1 MDLIVIIFCILMIC
15 GIRINKE
22 GYYSDCY
29 SKDYWNC
36 LKGGFAIAIIL
47 HHLAQKITE
56 GFMFRQFQEVGFL
69 CVSAFFF
76 ISGYGLMKQYRINQE
91 RYLKH
96 FFRNRIMVI
105 LLQYAVIS
113 IAYWL
118 IRSVLGDRRSV
129 KDFILS
135 FFNGNPITP
144 YSWYIIEIL
153 ILYVFFYLACILSK
167 GSYRKLIAQ
176 IGICLILFT
185 IVSHAVGYYFYW
197 YNTWGTFIL
206 GIVMASVQ
214 EKQQR
219 LEQIKYKYQICSLG
233 LIFIILYVTTI
244 HLESTSVVV
253 QVLVYQVTSISFV
266 VFLLQI
272 SKKVQVHNHIL
283 KWLGERAFE
292 LYMLQGLPLLLF
304 RSNIIHIRN
313 DFLYGVATLLATIVL
328 SYPYHEFNRFL
339 TRKLKT
345 IEIDIIKAE

>member
-1 MDLIVIIFCILMIC
+1 MDLIVLTFCILMIY

-29 SKDYWNC
+29 SKEYWNC
-36 LKGGFAIAIIL
+36 LKGVFAIAIIL
-47 HHLAQKITE
+47 HHLSQKITD
-56 GFMFRQFQEVGFL
+56 GFLFRQFQEVGFL
-69 CVSAFFF
+69 CVAAFFF
-76 ISGYGLMKQYRINQE
+76 ISGYGLMKQYRVNQE

-105 LLQYAVIS
+105 LLQYVVIS

-118 IRSVLGDRRSV
+118 IRSVLGDRRSIKEFV
-129 KDFILS
+129 LS
-135 FFNGNPITP
+135 FLNGTPITP

-153 ILYVFFYLACILSK
+153 MLYVIFYLACIFSK

-206 GIVMASVQ
+206 GIVVASLQ
-214 EKQQR
+214 EKPTR
-219 LEQIKYKYQICSLG
+219 IDQINYRYQICSLG
-233 LIFIILYVTTI
+233 LIFIILYVTAI
-244 HLESTSVVV
+244 HLKSASVVV
-253 QVLVYQVTSISFV
+253 QVLLYQVTSISFV
-266 VFLLQI
+266 GFLLLI
-272 SKKVQVHNHIL
+272 SKKVQVHNHSL
-283 KWLGERAFE
+283 KWLGERSFE

-304 RSNIIHIRN
+304 RSNLIYIEN
-313 DFLYGVATLLATIVL
+313 DFLFGILTLFTTIFL

-339 TRKLKT
+339 ARKLRN
-345 IEIDIIKAE
+345 DRIIFSQK